1 MSATFPYSFRTGE
14 WPGLQPGFGGSHIGT
29 HIQKS
34 STPSLMLVVVVVV
47 VVVIFSLK
55 LCFISGSDET
65 VEHRSEQ
72 RRINTGKKKKISQF
86 NTFQWPVLA

>member
-1 MSATFPYSFRTGE
+1 MSATFPYSFRTSE

-47 VVVIFSLK
+47 VIFSLK
-55 LCFISGSDET
+55 MCFISGSDET

-72 RRINTGKKKKISQF
+72 RRINTGKEKISQF